1 MSKKKNEKKQNK
13 FNVKQ
18 QVFEEDQTP
27 LRTKKNKIPGKALK
41 GIKIFFR

>member
-1 MSKKKNEKKQNK
+1 MPKKKNEKKQNK

-27 LRTKKNKIPGKALK
+27 LRTKKFNFPFLALK